1 MGTIFRLAC
10 AALVAVLLS
19 QFPEFVQQYRQRL
32 GGAVD
37 ALAPIVRHFDETA
50 ARAGLD
56 RGAALVRL
64 RANPDDLV
72 VGQTQATASAIDRF
86 ERLQRQAADLSTPI
100 SIERLGVFLTDYDPE
115 LARRTFDDFRPAVP
129 ATPDGIAHAG
139 GGFVL
144 GYGLAAL
151 LAWLGRLLFRRP
163 RPALR

>member
-1 MGTIFRLAC
+1 MIFRLVVAT
-10 AALVAVLLS
+10 VFAVLLS

-37 ALAPIVRHFDETA
+37 ALAPLVRHFDETA
-50 ARAGLD
+50 ANAGLD
-56 RGAALVRL
+56 RQAALSRL

-86 ERLQRQAADLSTPI
+86 ERLQRQATALSTPV
-100 SIERLGVFLTDYDPE
+100 SIERLGVFLADYDPE
-115 LARRTFDDFRPAVP
+115 VARRTFGDFRPAVP
-129 ATPDGIAHAG
+129 VTPDGLGHAG

-151 LAWLGRLLFRRP
+151 LARLGRMAFRRP
-163 RPALR
+163 GPAPG

>member
-1 MGTIFRLAC
+1 MRWLRSSGT
-10 AALVAVLLS
+10 S
-19 QFPEFVQQYRQRL
+19 
-32 GGAVD
+32 
-37 ALAPIVRHFDETA
+37 T
-50 ARAGLD
+50 
-56 RGAALVRL
+56 RL

-100 SIERLGVFLTDYDPE
+100 SIERLGVFATDYDPE

-129 ATPDGIAHAG
+129 VTPDGIAHAG

-163 RPALR
+163 RLAPR